1 MRRGQVTIRT
11 KDLSKILDSPRPMI
25 RGEFLA
31 GEAVDLFMI

>member
-11 KDLSKILDSPRPMI
+11 KDLSEILDSLGPMI

-31 GEAVDLFMI
+31 SEAVDLFII